1 MFVKKYLALSSIIA
15 ARSLAASDGI
25 TTDIGSIV
33 EDVLETTGICRA
45 SCSVDAYNGEEI
57 CKFTAKVNLHASELG
72 YFQFEE
78 CGDIDNPT
86 LGIEVGKTYRF
97 LQKDVSNQ

>member
-1 MFVKKYLALSSIIA
+1 MLIGKYLASLLMLS
-15 ARSLAASDGI
+15 ARGLAASNGVM
-25 TTDIGSIV
+25 TDIGSIV
-33 EDVLETTGICRA
+33 EDLHGETDVCRA
-45 SCSVDAYNGEEI
+45 SCSADEKEI
-57 CKFTAKVNLHASELG
+57 CKFTAKVNLHSGELG

-86 LGIEVGKTYRF
+86 LGLEVGKTYRF